1 MNVVSMLT
9 AGDITIGI
17 IKAFSLTKDM
27 IKNIFKD

>member
-1 MNVVSMLT
+1 MNVLSMLT

-27 IKNIFKD
+27 IKEYI